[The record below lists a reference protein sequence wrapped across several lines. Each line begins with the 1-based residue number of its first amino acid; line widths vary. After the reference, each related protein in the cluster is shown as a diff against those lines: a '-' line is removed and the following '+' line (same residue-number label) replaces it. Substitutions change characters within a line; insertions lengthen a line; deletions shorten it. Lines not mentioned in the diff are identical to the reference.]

1 MNAKQLPI
9 ICIIGPTAIGKT
21 KVAVALARQL
31 NAEIISVDARQVYQ
45 QLNIGTGKDLASYFI
60 DGIKIPYHLIDI
72 IAVNERYHI
81 YQFQQDFFN
90 AVADIQS
97 RGKRVIIC
105 GGTGLYLESVI
116 MLFEYTAVPINESL
130 RAGLLNLDLPNLQ
143 RIFEQIPAISLSNF
157 QPDLTTQKRSIRA
170 IEIKT
175 YLQNNKVPSTNF
187 PKLIYQVFA
196 LNGPVA
202 IRNKNI
208 DQRLQDRLDEGLL
221 DEVNQLLANGVLP
234 EQLNYFGLEYKF
246 CLAYLQGKY
255 DLPSLQTKLSVAI
268 HQYAKRQLTYF
279 RKMEKAGIAITWLDA
294 QDQPEAYVLAA
305 MEAKK

>member
-1 MNAKQLPI
+1 MNAIQAPI

-21 KVAVALARQL
+21 KVAVALANEL

-45 QLNIGTGKDLASYFI
+45 QLNIGTGKDLVSYTI
-60 DGIKIPYHLIDI
+60 AGKQIPYHLIDI

-81 YQFQQDFFN
+81 YQFQQDFFK

-97 RGKRVIIC
+97 RGKRVIVC

-116 MLFEYTAVPINESL
+116 TPFEYTAVPINESL
-130 RAGLLNLDLPNLQ
+130 RAGLFNLDLPNLH
-143 RIFEQIPAISLSNF
+143 RIFEQIPPVPFSNF
-157 QPDLTTQKRSIRA
+157 QPDLTTQKRTIRA

-175 YLQNNKVPSTNF
+175 YLQNNLVPSNDF
-187 PKLIYQVFA
+187 PKLTYQVFA
-196 LNGPVA
+196 LNVPVA

-208 DQRLQDRLDEGLL
+208 DDRLQARLNEGLL
-221 DEVNQLLANGVLP
+221 DEVKQLLATGVLP
-234 EQLNYFGLEYKF
+234 EQLNYFGLEYKY
-246 CLAYLQGKY
+246 CLAYLQEKY
-255 DLPSLQTKLSVAI
+255 DLPTLQTKLSVAI

-294 QDQPEAYVLAA
+294 QDQPVAYVLAA
-305 MEAKK
+305 IGAKK

>member
-1 MNAKQLPI
+1 MNAIQAPI

-21 KVAVALARQL
+21 KVAVALANEL

-45 QLNIGTGKDLASYFI
+45 QLNIGTGKDLASYTI
-60 DGIKIPYHLIDI
+60 AGKQIPYHLIDI

-81 YQFQQDFFN
+81 YQFQQDFFK

-97 RGKRVIIC
+97 RGKRVIVC

-116 MLFEYTAVPINESL
+116 TPFEYTAVPINESL
-130 RAGLLNLDLPNLQ
+130 RAGLLNLDLSNLQ
-143 RIFEQIPAISLSNF
+143 RIFEQIPPVPFSNF
-157 QPDLTTQKRSIRA
+157 QPDLTTQKRTIRA

-175 YLQNNKVPSTNF
+175 YLQNNLVPSNDF
-187 PKLIYQVFA
+187 PKLTYQVFA
-196 LNGPVA
+196 LNVPVA

-208 DQRLQDRLDEGLL
+208 DDRLQARLNEGLL
-221 DEVNQLLANGVLP
+221 DEVKQLLATGVLP
-234 EQLNYFGLEYKF
+234 EQLNYFGLEYKY
-246 CLAYLQGKY
+246 CLAYLQEKY
-255 DLPSLQTKLSVAI
+255 DLPTLQTKLSVAI

-294 QDQPEAYVLAA
+294 QDQPVAYVLAA
-305 MEAKK
+305 IGAKK

>member
-1 MNAKQLPI
+1 MNALPHPI

-21 KVAVALARQL
+21 KVAVALASHL

-45 QLNIGTGKDLASYFI
+45 QLNIGTGKDLASYVI
-60 DGIKIPYHLIDI
+60 ADKKIPYHLIDI
-72 IAVNERYHI
+72 ISVNERYHI
-81 YQFQQDFFN
+81 YQFQQDFFK

-97 RGKRVIIC
+97 RGKRVIVC

-116 MLFEYTAVPINESL
+116 TPFEYTSVPINESL
-130 RAGLLNLDLPNLQ
+130 RAGLLNLDLQNLQ

-157 QPDLTTQKRSIRA
+157 QPDLTTQKRAIRA

-175 YLQNNKVPSTNF
+175 YLQNNKVPNTNF

-208 DQRLQDRLDEGLL
+208 DQRLQARLAEGLL
-221 DEVNQLLANGVLP
+221 DEVNQLLSNGVLP

-246 CLAYLQGKY
+246 CLAHLQGKY
-255 DLPSLQTKLSVAI
+255 DLSTLQSKLSIAI

-279 RKMEKAGIAITWLDA
+279 RKMEKSGIAITWLDA
-294 QDQPEAYVLAA
+294 QDHPVASILAA

>member
-1 MNAKQLPI
+1 MNAIQAPI

-21 KVAVALARQL
+21 KVAVALANEL

-45 QLNIGTGKDLASYFI
+45 QLNIGTGKDLASYTI
-60 DGIKIPYHLIDI
+60 AGKQIPYHLIDI

-81 YQFQQDFFN
+81 YQFQQDFFK

-97 RGKRVIIC
+97 RGKRVIVC

-116 MLFEYTAVPINESL
+116 TPFEYTAVPINESL
-130 RAGLLNLDLPNLQ
+130 RAGLLNLDLSNLQ
-143 RIFEQIPAISLSNF
+143 RIFEQIPPVPFSNF
-157 QPDLTTQKRSIRA
+157 QPDLTTQKRTIRA

-175 YLQNNKVPSTNF
+175 YLQNNLVPSNDF
-187 PKLIYQVFA
+187 PKLTYQVFA
-196 LNGPVA
+196 LNVPVA

-208 DQRLQDRLDEGLL
+208 DDRLQARLNEGLL

-234 EQLNYFGLEYKF
+234 EQLNYFGLEYKY
-246 CLAYLQGKY
+246 CLAYLQEKY
-255 DLPSLQTKLSVAI
+255 DLPTLQTKLSVAI

-294 QDQPEAYVLAA
+294 QDQPVAYVLAA
-305 MEAKK
+305 IVAKK

>member
-1 MNAKQLPI
+1 M
-9 ICIIGPTAIGKT
+9 
-21 KVAVALARQL
+21 
-31 NAEIISVDARQVYQ
+31 
-45 QLNIGTGKDLASYFI
+45 
-60 DGIKIPYHLIDI
+60 
-72 IAVNERYHI
+72 
-81 YQFQQDFFN
+81 
-90 AVADIQS
+90 
-97 RGKRVIIC
+97 
-105 GGTGLYLESVI
+105 YLESVI
-116 MLFEYTAVPINESL
+116 TPFEYTAVPINESL
-130 RAGLLNLDLPNLQ
+130 RADLLNLDLPNLQ
-143 RIFEQIPAISLSNF
+143 RIFEQIPAISFSNF

-196 LNGPVA
+196 LNASVTV
-202 IRNKNI
+202 RNKNI
-208 DQRLQDRLDEGLL
+208 DQRLQARLADGLL
-221 DEVNQLLANGVLP
+221 DEVKQLLATGVLP

-255 DLPSLQTKLSVAI
+255 DLPTLQSKLSVAI

-279 RKMEKAGIAITWLDA
+279 RKMEKAGIEIEWLDA

>member
-1 MNAKQLPI
+1 MNAIQLPI

-21 KVAVALARQL
+21 KGAVALASQL

-45 QLNIGTGKDLASYFI
+45 QLNIGTGKDLASYEI
-60 DGIKIPYHLIDI
+60 ADKKIPYHLIDI
-72 IAVNERYHI
+72 ISVNERYHI
-81 YQFQQDFFN
+81 YQFQQDFFK

-97 RGKRVIIC
+97 RGKRVIVC

-116 MLFEYTAVPINESL
+116 TPFEYTAVPINESL
-130 RAGLLNLDLPNLQ
+130 RAGLLNLDLQNLQ
-143 RIFEQIPAISLSNF
+143 RIFEQIPAIASSNF
-157 QPDLTTQKRSIRA
+157 QPDLTTQKRAIRA

-175 YLQNNKVPSTNF
+175 YLQNNKVPNTNF
-187 PKLIYQVFA
+187 PKLTYQVFA

-208 DQRLQDRLDEGLL
+208 DERLQARLAEGLL
-221 DEVNQLLANGVLP
+221 DEVNQLLASGVLP

-246 CLAYLQGKY
+246 CLAHLQGKY
-255 DLPSLQTKLSVAI
+255 DLSTLQSKLSIAI

-279 RKMEKAGIAITWLDA
+279 RKMEKSGIAITWLDA
-294 QDQPEAYVLAA
+294 QDHPVASILAA

>member
-1 MNAKQLPI
+1 MNAIQAPI

-21 KVAVALARQL
+21 KVAVALANEL

-45 QLNIGTGKDLASYFI
+45 QLNIGTGKDLASYTI
-60 DGIKIPYHLIDI
+60 AGKQIPYHLIDI

-81 YQFQQDFFN
+81 YQFQQDFFK

-97 RGKRVIIC
+97 RGKRVIVC

-116 MLFEYTAVPINESL
+116 TPFEYTAVPINESL

-143 RIFEQIPAISLSNF
+143 RIFEQIPPVPFSNF

-175 YLQNNKVPSTNF
+175 YLQNNLVPSNDF
-187 PKLIYQVFA
+187 PKLTYQVFA
-196 LNGPVA
+196 LNVPVA

-208 DQRLQDRLDEGLL
+208 DDRLQARLNEGLL
-221 DEVNQLLANGVLP
+221 DEVKQLLATGVLP
-234 EQLNYFGLEYKF
+234 EQLNYFGLEYKY
-246 CLAYLQGKY
+246 CLAYLQEKY
-255 DLPSLQTKLSVAI
+255 DLPTLQSKLSVAI

-294 QDQPEAYVLAA
+294 QDQPVADVLAA

>member
-1 MNAKQLPI
+1 MNAIQAPI

-21 KVAVALARQL
+21 KVAVALANEL

-81 YQFQQDFFN
+81 YQFQQDFFK

-97 RGKRVIIC
+97 RGKRVIVC

-116 MLFEYTAVPINESL
+116 TPFEYTAVPINESL

-143 RIFEQIPAISLSNF
+143 RIFEQIPPVPFSNF

-175 YLQNNKVPSTNF
+175 YLQNNLVPSNDF
-187 PKLIYQVFA
+187 PKLTYQVFA
-196 LNGPVA
+196 LNVPVA

-208 DQRLQDRLDEGLL
+208 DDRLQARLNEGLL
-221 DEVNQLLANGVLP
+221 DEVKQLLATGVLP
-234 EQLNYFGLEYKF
+234 EQLNYFGLEYKY
-246 CLAYLQGKY
+246 CLAYLQEKY
-255 DLPSLQTKLSVAI
+255 DLPTLQSKLSVAI

-294 QDQPEAYVLAA
+294 QDQPVADVLAA

>member
-1 MNAKQLPI
+1 MNAIQLPI

-21 KVAVALARQL
+21 KVAVALASQL

-45 QLNIGTGKDLASYFI
+45 QLNIGTGKDLASYEI
-60 DGIKIPYHLIDI
+60 ADKKIPYHLIDI
-72 IAVNERYHI
+72 ISVNERYHI
-81 YQFQQDFFN
+81 YQFQQDFFK

-97 RGKRVIIC
+97 KGKRVIVC

-116 MLFEYTAVPINESL
+116 TPFEYTAVPINESL
-130 RAGLLNLDLPNLQ
+130 RAGLLNLDLQNLQ
-143 RIFEQIPAISLSNF
+143 RIFEQIPAIPFSNF
-157 QPDLTTQKRSIRA
+157 QPDLTTQKRAIRA

-175 YLQNNKVPSTNF
+175 YLQKNKVPSNDF
-187 PKLIYQVFA
+187 PILNYQVFA

-208 DQRLQDRLDEGLL
+208 DERLQARLAEGLL
-221 DEVNQLLANGVLP
+221 DEVNQLLSNGVLP

-246 CLAYLQGKY
+246 CLAHLQGKY
-255 DLPSLQTKLSVAI
+255 DLPTLQSKLSIAI

-279 RKMEKAGIAITWLDA
+279 RKMEKSGIEIVWVDALRQPVEYILDAIT
-294 QDQPEAYVLAA
+294 
-305 MEAKK
+305 AKK

>member
-1 MNAKQLPI
+1 MNAIQAPI

-21 KVAVALARQL
+21 KVAVALANEL

-45 QLNIGTGKDLASYFI
+45 QLNIGTGKDLASYTI
-60 DGIKIPYHLIDI
+60 AGKQIPYHLIDI

-81 YQFQQDFFN
+81 YQFQQDFFK

-97 RGKRVIIC
+97 RGKRVIVC

-116 MLFEYTAVPINESL
+116 TPFEYTAVPINESL
-130 RAGLLNLDLPNLQ
+130 RVDLLNLDLSNLQ
-143 RIFEQIPAISLSNF
+143 RIFEQIPAIPLSNF

-175 YLQNNKVPSTNF
+175 YLQNNEVPSTNF
-187 PKLIYQVFA
+187 PKLTYQVFA
-196 LNGPVA
+196 LNGSVA

-208 DQRLQDRLDEGLL
+208 DQRLQARLAEGLL
-221 DEVNQLLANGVLP
+221 DEVKQLLANGVLP
-234 EQLNYFGLEYKF
+234 EQLNYFGLEYKY
-246 CLAYLQGKY
+246 CLDYLQGKY
-255 DLPSLQTKLSVAI
+255 DLPTLQSKLSVAI

-279 RKMEKAGIAITWLDA
+279 RKMEKAGIEIEWLDA

-305 MEAKK
+305 IGAKK

>member
-1 MNAKQLPI
+1 MNAIQLPI
-9 ICIIGPTAIGKT
+9 ICIIGPTAVGKT
-21 KVAVALARQL
+21 KVAVALANEL

-45 QLNIGTGKDLASYFI
+45 HLNIGTGKDLASYVI
-60 DGIKIPYHLIDI
+60 AGKQIPYHLIDI

-81 YQFQQDFFN
+81 YQFQQDFFK

-97 RGKRVIIC
+97 RGRRVIVC

-116 MLFEYTAVPINESL
+116 TPFEYTAVPINESL

-143 RIFEQIPAISLSNF
+143 RIFEQIPAIPLSNF
-157 QPDLTTQKRSIRA
+157 QPDLTTQKRAIRA

-208 DQRLQDRLDEGLL
+208 DQRLQARLAEGLL
-221 DEVNQLLANGVLP
+221 DEVNQLLTNGVLP
-234 EQLNYFGLEYKF
+234 EQLYYFGLEYKF

-255 DLPSLQTKLSVAI
+255 DLPTLQTKLSVAI

-279 RKMEKAGIAITWLDA
+279 RKMEKAGIEIAWVDA
-294 QDQPEAYVLAA
+294 QDHPVASILAA
-305 MEAKK
+305 VEAKK

>member
-1 MNAKQLPI
+1 MNAIQLPI
-9 ICIIGPTAIGKT
+9 ICIIGPTAVGKT
-21 KVAVALARQL
+21 KVAVALANEI

-45 QLNIGTGKDLASYFI
+45 QLNIGTGKDLASYVI
-60 DGIKIPYHLIDI
+60 ADKKIPYHLIDI

-81 YQFQQDFFN
+81 YQFQQDFFK

-97 RGKRVIIC
+97 RGKRVIVC

-116 MLFEYTAVPINESL
+116 TPFEYTAVPINESL
-130 RAGLLNLDLPNLQ
+130 RADLLNLDLPNLQ
-143 RIFEQIPAISLSNF
+143 RIFEQIPAIPFANF

-175 YLQNNKVPSTNF
+175 YLQNNLVPSTNF
-187 PKLIYQVFA
+187 PKLNYAVFA
-196 LNGPVA
+196 LNVPVV

-208 DQRLQDRLDEGLL
+208 DQRLQVRLEEGLL
-221 DEVNQLLANGVLP
+221 DEVKQLLANGVLP
-234 EQLNYFGLEYKF
+234 EQLNYFGLEYKY
-246 CLAYLQGKY
+246 CLAYLQGKF
-255 DLPSLQTKLSVAI
+255 DLPTLQSKLSVAI

-279 RKMEKAGIAITWLDA
+279 RKMEKAGIAIDWVDA
-294 QDQPEAYVLAA
+294 QDQPVAYVLAA